1 MRLIWVAVLFVFLCL
16 ACSAQKPVPVDNSK
30 PIYLG
35 RKIIFFEK
43 GYFINDIE
51 EGENQK

>member
-1 MRLIWVAVLFVFLCL
+1 MRLISIAVLFTSLCL
-16 ACSAQKPVPVDNSK
+16 GCASHTPAPADNRK

-35 RKIIFFEK
+35 KKIIFYDK

-51 EGENQK
+51 EGENQR

>member
-1 MRLIWVAVLFVFLCL
+1 MRLLSIAVLFALLCL
-16 ACSAQKPVPVDNSK
+16 ACASHAPEPIDNCKS
-30 PIYLG
+30 IYEG
-35 RKIIFFEK
+35 RKIIFYDK